1 MNKIGFIGAG
11 NMAEA
16 LINGLISSK
25 LLKSDQILITDI
37 VKKRVD
43 HIKSTYKVSIAS
55 DNKQLSKESDII
67 VLSVK
72 PNHIAKVVLW
82 TPPPLKSKRSTL
94 PISSGGVPLPA
105 FC

>member
-25 LLKSDQILITDI
+25 LFKSEQILITDI

-43 HIKSTYKVSIAS
+43 YIK
-55 DNKQLSKESDII
+55 
-67 VLSVK
+67 
-72 PNHIAKVVLW
+72 
-82 TPPPLKSKRSTL
+82 
-94 PISSGGVPLPA
+94 
-105 FC
+105 